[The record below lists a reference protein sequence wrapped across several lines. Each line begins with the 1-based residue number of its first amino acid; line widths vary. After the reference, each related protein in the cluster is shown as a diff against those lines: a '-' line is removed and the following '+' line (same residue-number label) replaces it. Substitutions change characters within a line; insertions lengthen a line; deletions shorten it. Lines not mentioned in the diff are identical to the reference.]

1 MRESIVHDSRIW
13 FIGCM
18 FDGLMTDDPFVLPQ
32 TVSTP
37 MPFQS
42 STRVIGWALLQVQN
56 NVAPLRL
63 YTKLCPLEILTIKNQ
78 QCHFSTHMIYQSI
91 YIYIIL
97 YIYHSKDCSNHK
109 IYASTEWMAWFELA
123 VLLRPCVWRMP
134 QYFHAHCTVK
144 LQAVSTE
151 EHPGDVRLLVATWY
165 TKTFQRA

>member
-1 MRESIVHDSRIW
+1 
-13 FIGCM
+13 M

-97 YIYHSKDCSNHK
+97 YIYIIVRIAATIRFMLQQSEWHDLNWQCS
-109 IYASTEWMAWFELA
+109 
-123 VLLRPCVWRMP
+123 
-134 QYFHAHCTVK
+134 
-144 LQAVSTE
+144 
-151 EHPGDVRLLVATWY
+151 
-165 TKTFQRA
+165 